1 MERPPNAIG
10 ESFVEEKLMAQE
22 SLAQA
27 QTLLGEL
34 LNAAQSGAIVPF
46 RLPGQLEA
54 IAALL
59 KQAGEEARQAE
70 ADAKAAAVPV
80 DQEIFLKDQ
89 AAFVSHAIHELRTPM
104 TSIRGYTDMM
114 RSMGQLNDMQKQF
127 VETIRVNA
135 RRMEGLLT
143 DVSDT
148 SKIKA
153 GTLRTSVKMDMFK
166 NIAMIVEKQATPLS
180 EELGKKLTFDIA
192 QGLPL
197 LNIDSELLA
206 KAVYK
211 LVENALRYS
220 GENGEVTVRAR
231 ANESTLVVTIE
242 DNGIGMTPEELS
254 QLGTIYFRSENEQVR
269 SFKGSGLGIPV
280 AYGIIKQLGGT
291 IQAASTAGV
300 GTTFTITLAG
310 MS

>member
-1 MERPPNAIG
+1 
-10 ESFVEEKLMAQE
+10 MAQE

-34 LNAAQSGAIVPF
+34 LNAAQSGAIVPV

-59 KQAGEEARQAE
+59 KQAGEEAQKAE

-80 DQEIFLKDQ
+80 DQETFLKDQ

-197 LNIDSELLA
+197 LNVDSELFA
-206 KAVYK
+206 KAIYK

-220 GENGEVTVRAR
+220 GENGEVTVRAT

-254 QLGTIYFRSENEQVR
+254 HLGTIYFRSENEQVR
-269 SFKGSGLGIPV
+269 AFKGSGLGIPV

-291 IQAASTAGV
+291 IHAASTAGV